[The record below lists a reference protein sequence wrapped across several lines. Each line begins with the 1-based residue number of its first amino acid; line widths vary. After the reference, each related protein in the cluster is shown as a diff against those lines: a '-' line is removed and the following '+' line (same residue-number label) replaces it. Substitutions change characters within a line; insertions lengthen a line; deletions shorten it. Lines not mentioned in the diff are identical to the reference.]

1 MNAVICITAQNSFA
15 PDGSCADL
23 ATNTACI
30 FSMTYKGS
38 GGQGE
43 SLERKMLLL
52 SSSD

>member
-15 PDGSCADL
+15 PDGGCAYL
-23 ATNTACI
+23 ATNRACI

-43 SLERKMLLL
+43 SLEYKMLQL
-52 SSSD
+52 SSSE